1 MSDRKERNMDVTD
14 AQSAE
19 KIGKAGDEKL
29 DDIYT
34 YSSVGI
40 NDVKH
45 DATGENVR
53 ADIGAASEENPLS

>member
-1 MSDRKERNMDVTD
+1 MQNVTKPAAAD
-14 AQSAE
+14 ENSAM
-19 KIGKAGDEKL
+19 ADEKL

-40 NDVKH
+40 NDVKR

-53 ADIGAASEENPLS
+53 ADIGDASPGDAD

>member
-1 MSDRKERNMDVTD
+1 MQNVTKPAAAD
-14 AQSAE
+14 ESSAM
-19 KIGKAGDEKL
+19 ADEKL

-53 ADIGAASEENPLS
+53 ADIGAVTPGDTD